1 MQEWSRLPN
10 LCECV
15 LVKYRQ
21 QMKCKTLLEQFLF
34 VPAKGLTRHQIFAA
48 QRAREDAFV
57 IGAED
62 EWYL

>member
-1 MQEWSRLPN
+1 
-10 LCECV
+10 
-15 LVKYRQ
+15 
-21 QMKCKTLLEQFLF
+21 MKCKTLLEQFLF

-57 IGAED
+57 IGAEN